1 MTESQPDRE
10 APIHGAL
17 VVNKTPG
24 PTSHDIVQTVRRF
37 FNSRVG
43 HAGTLDPLASGVL
56 VLLLGNATRL
66 AQFFQ
71 QSDKTY
77 QARIRLGVATSTY
90 DLEGEVRSRN
100 PVPDLSPRKLEE
112 TLQGF
117 TGEIEQIPPMFSAV
131 RVGGER
137 LYEKAR
143 RGETVER
150 QPRAVSIHGIE
161 FMELAGPDLV
171 IQVRCSAGT
180 YVRVLAHEIGKKL
193 GCGACLGEL
202 CRLRSGD
209 YRLSDAV
216 QIDQLSAPPATGFRG
231 MDVLL
236 PNFPRID
243 LREDSAKRAR
253 HGNPVTVRETAGYCR
268 LFHHDSL
275 IAIAR
280 QAGEEAHPIVVFPP
294 ESD

>member
-1 MTESQPDRE
+1 MTGFQPEQD
-10 APIHGAL
+10 APVHGAL
-17 VVNKTPG
+17 VVNKPPG

-37 FNSRVG
+37 FNTRVG
-43 HAGTLDPLASGVL
+43 HTGTLDPLASGVL

-66 AQFFQ
+66 ARFFQ

-77 QARIRLGVATSTY
+77 RAVIRLGVTTGTY
-90 DLEGEVRSRN
+90 DLEGEVESRN
-100 PVPDLSPRKLEE
+100 PVPDFSPREVE
-112 TLQGF
+112 RTLHGF
-117 TGEIEQIPPMFSAV
+117 TGEIEQMPPMFSAV

-137 LYEKAR
+137 LYERAR

-150 QPRAVSIHGIE
+150 KPRAVSIHCLE
-161 FMELAGPDLV
+161 LMELSGPDLV
-171 IQVRCSAGT
+171 VQVQCSAGT

-209 YRLSDAV
+209 FRLSDAV
-216 QIDQLSAPPATGFRG
+216 RIDELSAPPATGFRG
-231 MDVLL
+231 MDALL
-236 PNFPRID
+236 PTFPRID
-243 LREDSAKRAR
+243 LQADSARRAR
-253 HGNPVTVRETAGYCR
+253 HGNPVRVPGTAGYCR
-268 LFHHDSL
+268 LFQDNSL

-280 QAGEEAHPIVVFPP
+280 QGGGVAQPIVVFPH

>member
-1 MTESQPDRE
+1 MTESQADQE
-10 APIHGAL
+10 APIHGLL
-17 VVNKTPG
+17 VVNKPPG

-37 FNSRVG
+37 FDSRVG
-43 HAGTLDPLASGVL
+43 HTGTLDPLASGVL

-77 QARIRLGVATSTY
+77 RALIRLGVTTSTY
-90 DLEGEVRSRN
+90 DLEGEVKSRN
-100 PVPDLSPRKLEE
+100 PVPDFSTRELEE
-112 TLQGF
+112 TLRGF
-117 TGEIEQIPPMFSAV
+117 RGEIEQIPPMFSAV

-150 QPRAVSIHGIE
+150 KPRAVSIHCIE
-161 FMELAGPDLV
+161 LVELAGPDLV
-171 IQVRCSAGT
+171 VEVRCSAGT

-209 YRLSDAV
+209 YQLSDAV
-216 QIDQLSAPPATGFRG
+216 QIDELSVPPATGFRG

-236 PNFPRID
+236 PNFPRVD
-243 LREDSAKRAR
+243 LQEDSARRAR
-253 HGNPVTVRETAGYCR
+253 HGNPVTVHGAAGYCR
-268 LFHHDSL
+268 LFHQNSL
-275 IAIAR
+275 LAIAR
-280 QAGEEAHPIVVFPP
+280 QAGEVAQPMVVFPH

>member
-1 MTESQPDRE
+1 MTGFQPDQE

-17 VVNKTPG
+17 VVNKPPG
-24 PTSHDIVQTVRRF
+24 PTSHDMVQTVRKF

-77 QARIRLGVATSTY
+77 RAVIRLGVTTSTY
-90 DLEGEVRSRN
+90 DLEGEVKSRK
-100 PVPDLSPRKLEE
+100 PVPDFSRREVEQALH
-112 TLQGF
+112 GF
-117 TGEIEQIPPMFSAV
+117 KGEIEQTPPMFSAV
-131 RVGGER
+131 RVAGER

-150 QPRAVSIHGIE
+150 KPRAVSIHCIE
-161 FMELAGPDLV
+161 FMELSGPDLV
-171 IQVRCSAGT
+171 VQVQCSAGT

-193 GCGACLGEL
+193 GCGACLGDL

-209 YRLSDAV
+209 FRLSDAV
-216 QIDQLSAPPATGFRG
+216 QLDELSTPPATGFRG
-231 MDVLL
+231 MDTLL
-236 PNFPRID
+236 PTFPRID
-243 LREDSAKRAR
+243 LQEDSAKHAR
-253 HGNPVTVRETAGYCR
+253 HGNPVSVPGPAGYCR
-268 LFHHDSL
+268 LFHDNSL

-280 QAGEEAHPIVVFPP
+280 QAGEVAQPIVVFPH